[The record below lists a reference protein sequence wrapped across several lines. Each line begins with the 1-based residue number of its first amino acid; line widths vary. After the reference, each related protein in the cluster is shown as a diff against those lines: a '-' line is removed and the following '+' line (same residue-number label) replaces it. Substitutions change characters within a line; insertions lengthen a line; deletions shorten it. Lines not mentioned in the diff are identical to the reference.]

1 MTSSSERTEPDRHA
15 STSQHWDPQRYAR
28 NAGFVA
34 ELGQPVIEWLAPV
47 SGEHVLDLGCG
58 DGALTEK
65 LAELGLD
72 VLGVDA
78 SPQQVAACRARGLNA
93 EVLGGEALGTRPELA
108 GRFDAVFSNAA
119 LHWMK
124 APAPVIA
131 GVAHVLKS
139 GGRFVGEFGG
149 AGNVATVKQAL
160 EAAVERRGFSA
171 SAIDPWYFPT
181 PEAYRAELEAG
192 GFAVERMELFER
204 PTPLPG
210 PLEDWLDTFGE
221 SYLNILAEQDRP
233 AVKAEVAEAVRSRLL
248 DASGTWSVDYVRLR
262 FAARRMVP

>member
-1 MTSSSERTEPDRHA
+1 MTSKSERAERDQRSPTG
-15 STSQHWDPQRYAR
+15 QHWDPQRYAR

-47 SGEHVLDLGCG
+47 AGERVLDLGCG

-78 SPQQVAACRARGLNA
+78 SPQQVAACRARDLNA
-93 EVLGGEALGTRPELA
+93 EVLGGEALSTRSELA

-124 APAPVIA
+124 ASARVIA
-131 GVAHVLKS
+131 GVAHVLKP

-149 AGNVATVKQAL
+149 AGNVATVKAAL
-160 EAAVERRGFSA
+160 EAALERRGVSA
-171 SAIDPWYFPT
+171 SAVDPWYFPT

-233 AVKAEVAEAVRSRLL
+233 TAKAEVADAVRPRLL
-248 DASGTWSVDYVRLR
+248 DANGVWSVDYVRLR
-262 FAARRMVP
+262 FAARRLAP